1 MCLFSVY
8 GVHGKVENI
17 MAYCIYLDNPAY
29 PTLEAD
35 TCVPLKE
42 AYPETTYL
50 DGNLVI
56 DDNGGTVCTCDQYGC
71 NHPDGKA
78 TYYYSTGLPIQMVNL
93 HINRVRV

>member
-1 MCLFSVY
+1 
-8 GVHGKVENI
+8 
-17 MAYCIYLDNPAY
+17 MAYCIDLDNPAY

-56 DDNGGTVCTCDQYGC
+56 DDNGGTVCTCEQYGC

-78 TYYYSTGLPIQMVNL
+78 TYQYSTDLPIQMVRL
-93 HINRVRV
+93 QINGVRV

>member
-1 MCLFSVY
+1 
-8 GVHGKVENI
+8 
-17 MAYCIYLDNPAY
+17 MAYCIDLDNPAY

-71 NHPDGKA
+71 NHPEGKA
-78 TYYYSTGLPIQMVNL
+78 T
-93 HINRVRV
+93 